1 MAVPSFLEIIVESSA
16 LFPPLSGVGYY
27 TRELLKAYASL
38 PGHFPIRLLAY
49 RFFMKSAPGLQEGYL
64 SGLAR
69 ELNGRLDVR
78 RRPVP
83 SPVYARFRRL
93 GLRPPIPLDL
103 GRVRDRRIYFF
114 PNYVG
119 EPLLRTPC
127 VPVVYDFSHLRFP
140 RSLQSRDH
148 LYLKRYLPRTLRLA
162 SRVVVISEWV
172 RSELQRAYGT
182 PAEKISVIPPA
193 VDSSVFKPN
202 ISPQLRQSVREKY
215 GLAGDYIFSLG
226 TLEPRKNFPRLIEA
240 YALLPDAVRRRTVLA
255 IAGGRGWKNED
266 VFETVRRR
274 GLDSRVK
281 FLGYISGPDRAPLMR
296 EAVLFALP
304 ALYEGFGMPVLEAM
318 SCGTPVVTSNRGAL
332 PELGGQAVVYTD
344 PLEPENI
351 CRGLLSVIEDAPL
364 RARLSKAGMS
374 RAASFSWAAGARIL
388 AEVFVKAASDA

>member
-1 MAVPSFLEIIVESSA
+1 
-16 LFPPLSGVGYY
+16 
-27 TRELLKAYASL
+27 LK
-38 PGHFPIRLLAY
+38 
-49 RFFMKSAPGLQEGYL
+49 
-64 SGLAR
+64 
-69 ELNGRLDVR
+69 
-78 RRPVP
+78 
-83 SPVYARFRRL
+83 
-93 GLRPPIPLDL
+93 
-103 GRVRDRRIYFF
+103 
-114 PNYVG
+114 
-119 EPLLRTPC
+119 
-127 VPVVYDFSHLRFP
+127 
-140 RSLQSRDH
+140 
-148 LYLKRYLPRTLRLA
+148 
-162 SRVVVISEWV
+162 
-172 RSELQRAYGT
+172 
-182 PAEKISVIPPA
+182 
-193 VDSSVFKPN
+193 
-202 ISPQLRQSVREKY
+202 
-215 GLAGDYIFSLG
+215 
-226 TLEPRKNFPRLIEA
+226 PRKNFPRLLEA